1 MLSQFWHPNDATL
14 KKTGVTVK
22 IIVLSIDNQFLVF
35 FLLRRKLLFIS
46 PGAVARLEVTE
57 KENFIV
63 PEQSRRDVQ
72 FDDVRS
78 VPVPLKRG
86 GYFSRHAAGPREV
99 QSARS
104 PTEPSSGASLP
115 VVRAALLFQPQSD
128 AH

>member
-1 MLSQFWHPNDATL
+1 MLSQFWHPNDAVL
-14 KKTGVTVK
+14 KKPGVTVK

-57 KENFIV
+57 KANFIV

-86 GYFSRHAAGPREV
+86 GCFFP
-99 QSARS
+99 
-104 PTEPSSGASLP
+104 PCC
-115 VVRAALLFQPQSD
+115 RAARGSVSTKS
-128 AH
+128 H